1 MAFEWVDILK
11 GAGSILNAGST
22 FYTGKQQS
30 KIAKEE
36 LAYKK
41 ERDLKSDSKID
52 LVESNLDSAI
62 ENVYGNRKKK
72 RTDDTATTGSTPV
85 DLSMSYG
92 A

>member
-36 LAYKK
+36 FPEIGL
-41 ERDLKSDSKID
+41 IT
-52 LVESNLDSAI
+52 AI
-62 ENVYGNRKKK
+62 
-72 RTDDTATTGSTPV
+72 GST
-85 DLSMSYG
+85 STG
-92 A
+92 ICK

>member
-11 GAGSILNAGST
+11 GAGSMLNAGAT

-62 ENVYGNRKKK
+62 ENVYGDRKKK
-72 RTDDTATTGSTPV
+72 RTDGTATTGSTPV